1 MPALSAA
8 RAGTAT
14 TVSSSVKVHKA
25 SFRDPSGFLFVRDGV
40 LYRQVQT
47 IYREDYDHLVS
58 SGLLGSLVRDGQ
70 LVSHEECPVAPA
82 APGAY
87 KVLRP
92 ALVDVVSYPFEWSF
106 SQLKDAALLTLRVQT
121 RALAQGMTLK
131 DASAYNVQY
140 QDGRPIFIDTLSFER
155 HVAGQGWRAYRQFC
169 QHFLAPLALMSGID
183 IRLGQLTRVHLDG
196 VPLDLAS
203 RLLPLHTWLRPGL
216 AMHLH
221 WHARAQRRYAGVES
235 GGPGGAVTAGR
246 VTSVGMLGIL
256 QSLEHVIEGLTW
268 EPKGTE
274 WADYESTH
282 RYGEAAHAFKRDLVR
297 DWFNLVF
304 PTPRRVIDLGANA
317 GVFSRLVA
325 EQGATVMAV
334 DGDPAAVERNYR
346 RIVADATKGL
356 LPLLADLTN
365 LEAGAGWG
373 GEERLPLFSRTRADL
388 ALCLALV
395 HHLAIG
401 NNVPLDRLAAWL
413 STIAPQIIIEF
424 VPKSDPQVQRLLA
437 SRQDVFPSYTV
448 EAFEAVCERHF
459 VIRRRQP
466 IAGSE
471 RTLYQM
477 QRRDSLA
484 DVAC

>member
-8 RAGTAT
+8 RAGTAAAIA
-14 TVSSSVKVHKA
+14 SSVKAHTA
-25 SFRDPSGFLFVRDGV
+25 SFRDPSGFVFVRDGV

-47 IYREDYDHLVS
+47 VYREHYDHLAS
-58 SGLLGSLVRDGQ
+58 SGLLGSLVRDGH
-70 LVSHEECPVAPA
+70 LVAHEECQAAPA

-92 ALVDVVSYPFEWSF
+92 ALVDVISYPFEWSF
-106 SQLKDAALLTLRVQT
+106 GQLKDAALLTLRVQA
-121 RALAQGMTLK
+121 RALEAGMTLK

-140 QDGRPIFIDTLSFER
+140 QNGRPIFIDTLSFER
-155 HVAGQGWRAYRQFC
+155 HVAGQAWQGYRQFC
-169 QHFLAPLALMSGID
+169 QHFLAPLALMSRID

-203 RLLPLHTWLRPGL
+203 RLLPRHTWFRPGL

-221 WHARAQRRYAGVES
+221 WHARSQRRYADQTT
-235 GGPGGAVTAGR
+235 GGPERAVSAGR
-246 VTSVGMLGIL
+246 VTSLGMRGIL
-256 QSLEHVIEGLTW
+256 QSLERVIEGLTW
-268 EPKGTE
+268 DPTGTE

-282 RYGEAAHAFKRDLVR
+282 RYGEAAHAHKRELVR
-297 DWFNLVF
+297 DWFTMIG

-325 EQGATVMAV
+325 EKGATVMAV
-334 DGDPAAVERNYR
+334 DGDAAAVERNYR
-346 RIVADATKGL
+346 RTVADATTGL

-365 LEAGAGWG
+365 LEAGAGWA

-401 NNVPLDRLAAWL
+401 NNVPLDRLAGWL
-413 STIAPQIIIEF
+413 RTIAPQLIIEF
-424 VPKSDPQVQRLLA
+424 VPKSDPQVQRLLV
-437 SRQDVFPSYTV
+437 SRTDVFSGYTE
-448 EAFEAVCERHF
+448 EAFEAMFERHF
-459 VIRRRQP
+459 VVRRRQP
-466 IAGSE
+466 IAGCE
-471 RTLYQM
+471 RTLYHM
-477 QRRDSLA
+477 EVRSR
-484 DVAC
+484 

>member
-14 TVSSSVKVHKA
+14 AISSGVQPHTA

-40 LYRQVQT
+40 LYRQVQAS
-47 IYREDYDHLVS
+47 YREHYDHFVS
-58 SGLLGSLVRDGQ
+58 SGLFESLVRDGH
-70 LVSHEECPVAPA
+70 LVSHEECHLAPA

-87 KVLRP
+87 KTLRP
-92 ALVDVVSYPFEWSF
+92 ALVDVISYPFEWSF
-106 SQLKDAALLTLRVQT
+106 GQLKDAALLTLRIQA
-121 RALAQGMTLK
+121 RALEQGMTLK
-131 DASAYNVQY
+131 DASAYNVQF

-155 HVAGQGWRAYRQFC
+155 HVPGHRWRAYRQFC
-169 QHFLAPLALMSGID
+169 QHFLAPLALMSRID
-183 IRLGQLTRVHLDG
+183 IRFGQLTRVHLDG

-203 RLLPLHTWLRPGL
+203 RLLPRHTWLRPGL
-216 AMHLH
+216 AMHVH
-221 WHARAQRRYAGVES
+221 FHARAQRRYAGLASVD
-235 GGPGGAVTAGR
+235 PGHAVAAGR
-246 VTSVGMLGIL
+246 VTSAGTIGIL
-256 QSLEHVIEGLTW
+256 QSLERAVAGLRW
-268 EPKGTE
+268 EPNGTE
-274 WADYESTH
+274 WAEYESTH
-282 RYGEAAHAFKRDLVR
+282 RYGEAAHARKRELVR
-297 DWFNLVF
+297 DWFGAIA

-317 GVFSRLVA
+317 GVFSRLIA
-325 EQGATVMAV
+325 EKGATVIAV

-346 RIVADATKGL
+346 RVVADATRGL
-356 LPLLADLTN
+356 LPLVADLAN
-365 LEAGAGWG
+365 LEAGAGWA

-413 STIAPQIIIEF
+413 STVAPQLIIEF

-437 SRQDVFPSYTV
+437 SREDVFPGYTV
-448 EAFEAVCERHF
+448 GAFEAMFERHF
-459 VIRRRQP
+459 IIRRCQP

-477 QRRDSLA
+477 QRREG
-484 DVAC
+484 

>member
-1 MPALSAA
+1 MPALSVA
-8 RAGTAT
+8 RSGTAT
-14 TVSSSVKVHKA
+14 GVSVSVKPHNA
-25 SFRDPSGFLFVRDGV
+25 SFRDPSGFIFVRDGV

-47 IYREDYDHLVS
+47 TYREHYDHLVS
-58 SGLLGSLVRDGQ
+58 SGLLESLVRDGQ
-70 LVSHEECPVAPA
+70 LVSHEECQVGSA

-106 SQLKDAALLTLRVQT
+106 GQLKDAALLTLRVQA
-121 RALAQGMTLK
+121 RALEQGMTLK

-155 HVAGQGWRAYRQFC
+155 HVAGHGWRAYRQFC
-169 QHFLAPLALMSGID
+169 QHFLAPLALMSGLD
-183 IRLGQLTRVHLDG
+183 VRLGQLTRVHLDG

-203 RLLPLHTWLRPGL
+203 RLLPRRTWLRPGL

-221 WHARAQRRYAGVES
+221 WHARAQRQYAGVES
-235 GGPGGAVTAGR
+235 EGPHRAAAEAR
-246 VTSVGMLGIL
+246 VTPVGMRGIL
-256 QSLEHVIEGLTW
+256 QSLERAIEGLTW

-274 WADYESTH
+274 WADYEATH
-282 RYGEAAHAFKRDLVR
+282 RYGEAAQAVKRELVR
-297 DWFNLVF
+297 DWFRLIA
-304 PTPRRVIDLGANA
+304 PAPRRVIDLGANA

-325 EQGATVMAV
+325 ENGATVMAV
-334 DGDPAAVERNYR
+334 DGDAAAVERNYR
-346 RIVADATKGL
+346 RTVADSTKGL
-356 LPLLADLTN
+356 LPLLTDLTN
-365 LEAGAGWG
+365 LEGGAGWA

-413 STIAPQIIIEF
+413 STVAPQLIIEF

-448 EAFEAVCERHF
+448 EAFEAMCERHF

-477 QRRDSLA
+477 QRRDGG
-484 DVAC
+484 